1 MTKTTPSSILEQ
13 LISKAK
19 NAGADTADALF
30 MENRSLSVAQRLGK
44 PESIERSEDQD
55 LGLRVFVGKINV
67 FKRASPKTPRIIQNG
82 KIYKNKLYSQKLLQ
96 YCFDNKKNITLFL

>member
-30 MENRSLSVAQRLGK
+30 MENRSLSVAQR
-44 PESIERSEDQD
+44 
-55 LGLRVFVGKINV
+55 
-67 FKRASPKTPRIIQNG
+67 
-82 KIYKNKLYSQKLLQ
+82 
-96 YCFDNKKNITLFL
+96 